1 MKMPEQSLNSRMQK
15 YFEFY
20 NNARIHQGLGY
31 KMPAQV
37 YFGEAERLENAVRD
51 RREFNLSNGLGLF

>member
-1 MKMPEQSLNSRMQK
+1 MQK